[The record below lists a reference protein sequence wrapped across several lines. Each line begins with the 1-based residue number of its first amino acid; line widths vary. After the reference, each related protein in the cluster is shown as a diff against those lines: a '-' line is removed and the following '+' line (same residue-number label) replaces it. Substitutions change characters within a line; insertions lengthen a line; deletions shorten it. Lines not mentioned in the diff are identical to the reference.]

1 MHVCIVNRYAA
12 PCSCEKATF
21 TLQSEA
27 PWEWNSLAQFA
38 LGSQSKKEIKIISF
52 LRCQILLIVISCIP
66 RARCTFAPQKH
77 PGKLTMCLLSVI
89 KAEFLGSAVLY
100 VVACESLKHC
110 YVGARTCK
118 NTSSV
123 GATPLLLCH
132 KQKVS
137 RAALSFER
145 RQLGVIKFQREG
157 HSINI
162 PALSWGSL
170 RILPRNTRRSISETI
185 NA

>member
-118 NTSSV
+118 NTHHILRGCDTPAIMSQAKGKQSCV
-123 GATPLLLCH
+123 EFWATPTGSH
-132 KQKVS
+132 K
-137 RAALSFER
+137 
-145 RQLGVIKFQREG
+145 
-157 HSINI
+157 I
-162 PALSWGSL
+162 P
-170 RILPRNTRRSISETI
+170 TRRS
-185 NA
+185 